1 MAHRSVVAHAVVAAI
16 RVVAATQVVAAHA
29 VAAHE
34 ADKLS
39 ANLENLHREAL
50 CGLLFSVTQIRQI
63 T

>member
-16 RVVAATQVVAAHA
+16 RVEEASLAVAAHA
-29 VAAHE
+29 VVARE

>member
-1 MAHRSVVAHAVVAAI
+1 MVAAI
-16 RVVAATQVVAAHA
+16 RVVAATQVVAARA
-29 VAAHE
+29 VAARE

-39 ANLENLHREAL
+39 ANLENLHRAAL